1 MEMNFIKSPL
11 ETVTVQRLKPEIFQ
25 YMGEIT
31 FLMMHSKVH
40 YQYTVSTLKEIFIDP
55 ICLGQVLVYH
65 NADKQ
70 PIGVV
75 AWAWLN
81 DELDEQ
87 MKTRSFWL
95 KEDDWKSGKHLW
107 VVEFIAPYGHSQK
120 IGVNLTDKVFPNE
133 IFKSHRTSNNTPGKP
148 FRYNTW
154 YGKNVASKPNDQ
166 MKKLEGEFNENK

>member
-25 YMGEIT
+25 YMSEIT

-40 YQYTVSTLKEIFIDP
+40 YHYTVCVLKEIFIDL
-55 ICLGQVLVYH
+55 ICLSQVLVYH

-75 AWAWLN
+75 AWVWLN

-87 MKTRSFWL
+87 MITRS
-95 KEDDWKSGKHLW
+95 
-107 VVEFIAPYGHSQK
+107 I
-120 IGVNLTDKVFPNE
+120 
-133 IFKSHRTSNNTPGKP
+133 
-148 FRYNTW
+148 
-154 YGKNVASKPNDQ
+154 
-166 MKKLEGEFNENK
+166 